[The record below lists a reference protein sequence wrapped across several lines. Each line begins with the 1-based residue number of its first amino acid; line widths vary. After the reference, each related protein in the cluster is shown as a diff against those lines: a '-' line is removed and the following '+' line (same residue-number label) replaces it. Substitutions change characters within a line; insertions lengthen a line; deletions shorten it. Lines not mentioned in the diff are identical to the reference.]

1 MDSMEGIISN
11 FRGGKH
17 SKRDNQ
23 MILKIPDVNT
33 RSDAKKMLNKNV
45 IWKSPAGKEIK
56 GTLTNLHGNSG
67 CLRIQFEKGMPG
79 QAVGTKVLIQ

>member
-1 MDSMEGIISN
+1 MEGILAN

-23 MILKIPDVNT
+23 MILKIHDIDT
-33 RSDAKKMLNKNV
+33 KKDAQKLLSKKV

-56 GTLTNLHGNSG
+56 GTITNLHGNSG
-67 CLRIQFEKGMPG
+67 CLRVQFEKGMPG
-79 QAVGTKVLIQ
+79 QSIGTKVIIQ